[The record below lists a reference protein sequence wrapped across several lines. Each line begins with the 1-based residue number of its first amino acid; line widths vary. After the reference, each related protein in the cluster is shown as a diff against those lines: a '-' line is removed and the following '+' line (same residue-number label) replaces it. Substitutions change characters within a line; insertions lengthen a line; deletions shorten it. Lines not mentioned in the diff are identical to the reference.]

1 MIKYTDEE
9 ILKLIGRKQIN
20 INLLELEQFYKDKI
34 ILVTGGAGSIG
45 SEIVRLLLDLK
56 VKQIIVLDWWENGMF
71 YLKESIDSNKV
82 VYIIGDIKTRKVS
95 KVLHQYRPTII
106 IHAAAYKH
114 CPLMQDNPMEAY
126 NNNVWGT
133 LNLMQEAIKFKCK
146 NFISISTD
154 KAVNPSSI
162 MGVTKRFSEILL
174 QKIRGGKT
182 IFSAVRFGNVIQSN
196 GSVVPIFLKQI
207 EEEKDLKVTDKKIT
221 RYFMTKREAVEL
233 VLLSGTIAKNGRIFL
248 LDMGKPVK
256 ILDLAKALIKDT
268 GSKSKI
274 IITGLRK
281 GEKMF
286 EELLYKKT
294 DAKKTKYKK
303 IFMIKRKNMGD
314 GLEIEIRKMIRK
326 SLHFK
331 VDDEDIY
338 KFVNKLGFKI
348 KQ

>member
-1 MIKYTDEE
+1 MIKYKDEE
-9 ILKLIGRKQIN
+9 ILKLIGRKQVN
-20 INLLELEQFYKDKI
+20 IEISELEKFYKDKVV
-34 ILVTGGAGSIG
+34 LVTGGAGSIG
-45 SEIVRLLLDLK
+45 SEVVRILLDLK
-56 VKQIIVLDWWENGMF
+56 IKKVIVLDWWENGMF
-71 YLKESIDSNKV
+71 YLKESIDSDKI
-82 VYIIGDIKTRKVS
+82 VYIVGDVKTRKVGRI
-95 KVLHQYRPTII
+95 LYQYKPEVI

-133 LNLMQEAIKFKCK
+133 LNLMQEAIKYGCK

-162 MGVTKRFSEILL
+162 MGATKRLAEMLL

-182 IFSAVRFGNVIQSN
+182 IFNAVRFGNVIQSN
-196 GSVVPIFLKQI
+196 GSVVFTFLSQI
-207 EEEKDLKVTDKKIT
+207 EEGKDLTVTDKKIT

-233 VLLSGTIAKNGRIFL
+233 ILLSGTIAKSGRIYL

-256 ILDLAKALIKDT
+256 IFDLAKALIKDNN
-268 GSKSKI
+268 SKSKI

-286 EELLYKKT
+286 EELAYKKS
-294 DAKKTKYKK
+294 DIKKTKEEK
-303 IFMIKRKNMGD
+303 IFMIKREKVSD
-314 GLEIEIRKMIRK
+314 GLEREIRIMLRK

-331 VDDEDIY
+331 VNDSDIY
-338 KFVNKLGFKI
+338 DFINKLGFKI
-348 KQ
+348 KK